1 MNSNENGD
9 YFENKPTLKI
19 ENIYS
24 EETFKNVGNEN
35 GENFEQDDRTN
46 LKIEEHVQCIACKQS
61 QNDF

>member
-19 ENIYS
+19 EDIYS

-35 GENFEQDDRTN
+35 EENFEEDDRTN
-46 LKIEEHVQCIACKQS
+46 LKHVSRLRKNVVLLQ
-61 QNDF
+61 